1 MKLPNGCG
9 SVRKLSGNR
18 RKPYTVV
25 ITMGFEFDEK
35 TGKNKQIRKYL
46 GYFKTEDEA
55 LSALANYNKDNTNYS
70 NEIFNQNIICKPNNK
85 TTRRDL
91 LKKKLTQEKRNVQ
104 QRILL
109 TLSKMNCQTF
119 SKN

>member
-25 ITMGFEFDEK
+25 ITMGFEFDDK

-46 GYFKTEDEA
+46 GYFKTKRR
-55 LSALANYNKDNTNYS
+55 S
-70 NEIFNQNIICKPNNK
+70 C
-85 TTRRDL
+85 TTEHSKRR
-91 LKKKLTQEKRNVQ
+91 KERA
-104 QRILL
+104 
-109 TLSKMNCQTF
+109 
-119 SKN
+119 